1 MPAMPARQ
9 RCDTEQR
16 VCNLE
21 PDGQPPIQLGLSLNF
36 DDGSQI
42 FTLGLNGFFLTVYNQ
57 TNTSTWLSFGVPEN
71 GFCFVGGGNGKKMG
85 GGWKMKLSFL

>member
-1 MPAMPARQ
+1 MPARQ
-9 RCDTEQR
+9 RCVGQR

-21 PDGQPPIQLGLSLNF
+21 PDGQPRIQLSLSLNF

-57 TNTSTWLSFGVPEN
+57 TNTSTWLAFGVPAN
-71 GFCFVGGGNGKKMG
+71 GFCLVGGGMEKKWGCTIG
-85 GGWKMKLSFL
+85 GGFKCI